1 MERPPRSVEYICL
14 WCGVQGLTK
23 VPAVRD
29 ERDDELEMQGDSSL
43 ICPKCG
49 GTVLCIEREVA
60 FPVSM
65 SAFTAKP

>member
-23 VPAVRD
+23 VPVVRN
-29 ERDDELEMQGDSSL
+29 ERVDELETQGDSSL

-60 FPVSM
+60 FSVSM
-65 SAFTAKP
+65 PAFTAKP